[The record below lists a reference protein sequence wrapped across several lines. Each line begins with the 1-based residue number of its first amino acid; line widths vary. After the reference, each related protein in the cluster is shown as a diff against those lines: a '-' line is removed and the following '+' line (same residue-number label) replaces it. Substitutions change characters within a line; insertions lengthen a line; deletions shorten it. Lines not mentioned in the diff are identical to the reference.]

1 MALPNPFRAHRFIA
15 YWDHTMAHKVS
26 LAVWLIDEVT
36 GQKPTLDVTVRLK
49 GVAQKPVRNPSGY
62 YCFTALADGDYTLV
76 VKADP
81 VRSDWFVTA
90 VQDITLPRPDHL
102 EPVAEIILKPKLS
115 YPFPTHLTL
124 VSGFV
129 TDNAGAEEPRPLA
142 DIPVYRLFKFTTDL
156 SNDVVND
163 LTIQLQNQEFPP
175 ELKTIFAENIFIPL
189 EGSVTVTP
197 KSPGGE
203 DIWYVETVEDR
214 QIYTIELRN
223 GQFDIYYRESSKQK
237 GVATKSDYNG
247 EFLLYIKRF
256 ERGNMEDGMHI
267 FIEAERDSIR
277 KRQEIVIPSEG
288 VTMKKVD
295 FDFSS

>member
-1 MALPNPFRAHRFIA
+1 MTLPNPFRANRFIA
-15 YWDHTMAHKVS
+15 YQDHTVARKVS

-49 GVAQKPVRNPSGY
+49 GVVQKPVRNPSGY
-62 YCFTALADGDYTLV
+62 YCFTDLADGNYTLV

-90 VQDITLPRPDHL
+90 VQDITLPRPDPL

-115 YPFPTHLTL
+115 YPFPNHITL
-124 VSGFV
+124 VRGFV
-129 TDNAGAEEPRPLA
+129 TDNAGTEPRPLA
-142 DIPVYRLFKFTTDL
+142 DVPVYRLFKFTTDL
-156 SNDVVND
+156 LNDVISE

-175 ELKTIFAENIFIPL
+175 ELKTIFTENISIPL
-189 EGSVTVTP
+189 EESVTVTP

-203 DIWYVETVEDR
+203 DSWYVKTDEDR
-214 QIYTIELRN
+214 QIHTIELRD
-223 GQFDIYYRESSKQK
+223 GQFDIYYRESSRKK

-256 ERGNMEDGMHI
+256 ERGNIEDGMNI
-267 FIEAERDSIR
+267 SIGAERNGEIN
-277 KRQEIVIPSEG
+277 RQDILIKSEG
-288 VTMKKVD
+288 EIMKKIN
-295 FDFSS
+295 FDF